1 GAIFFILA
9 DYYFARGGQ
18 SWSHPCLIR
27 DEVLHHALR
36 SNCSGIQYWGR
47 AAYETATNSL
57 GLVDARIRVVT
68 TKQQRLRLLLLGDSF
83 AVGLGFPW
91 QQTFAGLLQEALPQ
105 YEILNGAVNSYS
117 PSNYLNVARRL
128 LNRGVEFSE
137 AIVFID
143 VSDIQDEAAFYRDKD
158 ATGAVLGPAL
168 ELWPNNFYT
177 RVRRKISN
185 LPYTGL
191 IFEWGEH
198 QAVRFGLYSI
208 AFDRYGDNLFD
219 IPRSAWTYRP
229 VDDGIPYPSWYSPLG
244 LEAGIERAKTKMNNL
259 HEELSARG
267 IGLGVTI

>member
-1 GAIFFILA
+1 M
-9 DYYFARGGQ
+9 
-18 SWSHPCLIR
+18 
-27 DEVLHHALR
+27 
-36 SNCSGIQYWGR
+36 
-47 AAYETATNSL
+47 
-57 GLVDARIRVVT
+57 
-68 TKQQRLRLLLLGDSF
+68 
-83 AVGLGFPW
+83 
-91 QQTFAGLLQEALPQ
+91 
-105 YEILNGAVNSYS
+105 
-117 PSNYLNVARRL
+117 
-128 LNRGVEFSE
+128 
-137 AIVFID
+137 
-143 VSDIQDEAAFYRDKD
+143 
-158 ATGAVLGPAL
+158 LGPAL

-267 IGLGVTI
+267 IGLGVTIYPWPAQLAHNDRHSRHQQIWEQWCAGRCTRFISMFPHFFDAKDKCSILLPGCWYASLFIHGDVHFSDEGHSWLPPRSRKV